1 MARKLIVSNSNFS
14 ILSCESLFTA
24 MPCVNLVFLPQE
36 PNSNEVLQ
44 SDTRGFNA
52 AFSL

>member
-1 MARKLIVSNSNFS
+1 MVSN
-14 ILSCESLFTA
+14 ESLFTA

-36 PNSNEVLQ
+36 PNSNELLQ
-44 SDTRGFNA
+44 PDTKGFNA